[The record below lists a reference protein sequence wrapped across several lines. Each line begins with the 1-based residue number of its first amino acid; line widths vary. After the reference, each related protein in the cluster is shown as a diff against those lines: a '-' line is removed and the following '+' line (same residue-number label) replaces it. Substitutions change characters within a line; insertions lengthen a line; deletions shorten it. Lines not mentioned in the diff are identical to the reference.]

1 MIIETTVGLIDDSE
15 LEKREGVIDNEN
27 EYSTWVEYWQHG
39 VLVHRS
45 ASVGLKK
52 GLDALGA
59 VGSVG

>member
-1 MIIETTVGLIDDSE
+1 MIIETTIGLLDDSE

-45 ASVGLKK
+45 ANVKLKSLAAAK
-52 GLDALGA
+52 SEIGEF
-59 VGSVG
+59 